1 VSTPPA
7 LHRAI
12 VCVDIEHFTDARL
25 ADWQRADMRT
35 GLYRTLERAFINSQI
50 PWDGYS
56 EDRGDGAFF
65 LIHPDVP
72 TARLVE
78 RLPFELAAE
87 LARHNQGAGSQGT
100 GGKAAGDGQV
110 RLRVRVAVNAGEV
123 RIEEKGKRG
132 VVGTPL
138 NLAFRLLDATELKA
152 ALHAAAG
159 AGDVVF
165 IASNWFYHEVIR
177 HRRVG
182 PAAYRRVPVTIKEG
196 TVDAWICASGV
207 QLTAGRAYGE
217 RLPAIETALASVAAT
232 QAEARRQRTAT
243 VRKIASPVPDVPA
256 LHDGPAERLA
266 ALPALRDKG
275 RWAELLAE
283 LDELER
289 TVEAAVEQVQTVHC
303 AVVEPLNRRDE
314 LRGRL
319 EAYQAMAGRHGHA
332 EDPELDELYRRAY
345 DLLWTAPCDLI
356 EAEAATMRYVR
367 ASQGS

>member
-12 VCVDIEHFTDARL
+12 VCVDIEHFTDSRL
-25 ADWQRADMRT
+25 ADWQRADMRK
-35 GLYRTLERAFINSQI
+35 GLYRTLERAFAGSQI
-50 PWDGYS
+50 PWGECYS

-87 LARHNQGAGSQGT
+87 LARHNQGAGARGT
-100 GGKAAGDGQV
+100 GEEQV

-152 ALHAAAG
+152 ALRAAEG
-159 AGDVVF
+159 VGDVVF
-165 IASNWFYHEVIR
+165 ITSNWFYHEVIR
-177 HRRVG
+177 HRRAIG

-196 TVDAWICASGV
+196 TVDAWICASDI
-207 QLTAGRAYGE
+207 QLTAGRACGE

-232 QAEARRQRTAT
+232 LAEARRQRAVT
-243 VRKIASPVPDVPA
+243 VRKVASPVPEVPA
-256 LHDGPAERLA
+256 LDDGPTGRLA

-289 TVEAAVEQVQTVHC
+289 SVAAAVERARAVKR
-303 AVVEPLNRRDE
+303 AVVEPLDRRDE

-319 EAYQAMAGRHGHA
+319 GAYQAMAGRHGHA
-332 EDPELDELYRRAY
+332 EDPELDELYRLAY

-367 ASQGS
+367 ASQGSSP

>member
-1 VSTPPA
+1 MSTPPA

-12 VCVDIEHFTDARL
+12 VCVDIERFTDARL
-25 ADWQRADMRT
+25 ADWQRADLRK
-35 GLYRTLERAFINSQI
+35 GLYRTLERAFAAAQI
-50 PWDGYS
+50 PWDGYR

-87 LARHNQGAGSQGT
+87 LARHNQSGE
-100 GGKAAGDGQV
+100 DRQV
-110 RLRVRVAVNAGEV
+110 RLRIRVAVNAGEV
-123 RIEEKGKRG
+123 RIEHKGQQG

-138 NLAFRLLDATELKA
+138 NLAFRLLDAPELKA
-152 ALHAAAG
+152 ALRSAEG

-165 IASNWFYHEVIR
+165 ITSDWFYHEIIR
-177 HRRVG
+177 HRRAVG

-196 TVDAWICASGV
+196 TVDAWICASDI

-217 RLPAIETALASVAAT
+217 RLPAIETALASAAAT
-232 QAEARRQRTAT
+232 LAEARRQRALI
-243 VRKIASPVPDVPA
+243 VRKIASPVPEVPT
-256 LHDGPAERLA
+256 HDGGPADRLA
-266 ALPALRDKG
+266 ALTALRDKG
-275 RWAELLAE
+275 RWTELLAE
-283 LDELER
+283 LDELDR
-289 TVEAAVEQVQTVHC
+289 AAGAAVEWANDVRRNV
-303 AVVEPLNRRDE
+303 AEPLDHRDE

-319 EAYQAMAGRHGHA
+319 GAYQSMACRHGHA

-367 ASQGS
+367 ASVGG

>member
-12 VCVDIEHFTDARL
+12 VCVDIERFTDSRL
-25 ADWQRADMRT
+25 ADWQRADMVKA
-35 GLYRTLERAFINSQI
+35 LYSTLERAFAGSQI
-50 PWDGYS
+50 PWADCRR

-87 LARHNQGAGSQGT
+87 LTRHNQG
-100 GGKAAGDGQV
+100 AGDGQV
-110 RLRVRVAVNAGEV
+110 RLRVRVAMNAGEV
-123 RIEEKGKRG
+123 IEEKGKRG

-138 NLAFRLLDATELKA
+138 NLAFRLLDAPELKA
-152 ALHAAAG
+152 ALRAAEG

-165 IASNWFYHEVIR
+165 ITSDWFYNEVIR
-177 HRRVG
+177 HRRG
-182 PAAYRRVPVTIKEG
+182 IDPAAYRRVPVTIKGG
-196 TVDAWICASGV
+196 TADAWICSSDI

-217 RLPAIETALASVAAT
+217 RLPAIETALGSVTAT
-232 QAEARRQRTAT
+232 LAEARRQRAVT
-243 VRKIASPVPDVPA
+243 VRKIASPVPEVLA
-256 LHDGPAERLA
+256 LDAGPAKRLA

-275 RWAELLAE
+275 RWADLLAE

-289 TVEAAVEQVQTVHC
+289 AVAAAVEQAEEIRR
-303 AVVEPLNRRDE
+303 AVVEPLDRRDE

-319 EAYQAMAGRHGHA
+319 GAYQAMAGRHGHA
-332 EDPELDELYRRAY
+332 EDPELDELYRQAY
-345 DLLWTAPCDLI
+345 NLLWTAPCDLL

-367 ASQGS
+367 ASQRS